1 MKKTTTKTASRT
13 LRLNK
18 ETLLDLGSAEL
29 AAVAGGSV
37 SRPITLASIC
47 QTNPI

>member
-1 MKKTTTKTASRT
+1 MKKITTQKAPRN

-29 AAVAGGSV
+29 TAVAGGSV